1 MNNMTLTTKPEQAA
15 FSLRDVASVWFRH
28 KFLITVTFLTIAVGT
43 AVVTFMMPNE
53 YESRMKILVKNVR
66 SEVPITP
73 ERTTGMNG
81 VPNTDVSETEINSEI
96 ELLTSKD
103 LLNQVVSEC
112 GLARKHESLLQRLS
126 LKEAPRNEAGQIE
139 QASDRL
145 AKDLVITPVKK
156 ANIIEIT
163 YSSASPQ
170 TAVAVLKKLGDLYLE
185 KRVKLHRPAGT
196 YEFFKSQADQYEQQ
210 LREAEKEL
218 SAFQQGMNVVS
229 LSQQKDITVLK
240 MTDAKT
246 KLLETEAFLK
256 EVNERI
262 NRLEQQMRTLQPRIV
277 TQSRAL
283 PNQYS
288 AERLN
293 TMLVELQNRRT
304 QLLSKF
310 RSDDRLVRELDKEI
324 DTTRAALQKAS
335 SQTAMEQSTDLNP
348 LRQTLDTELARARVD
363 QAGAQARHSILGG
376 QLHDYEVQLSRL
388 EGSTSQFQD
397 LTRRVKEAENNYQ
410 LYEKKQ
416 EESRIADELDQ
427 NKITNVSL
435 AEAPVQPQLPAK
447 PNRPLNLLLG
457 IILGAL
463 IALGSAI
470 TAEFL
475 RESVETPRELELSGQ
490 VLATIPRLA
499 RGRGS
504 LIIDKRRLLT
514 AGSEPVRELGST

>member
-1 MNNMTLTTKPEQAA
+1 M
-15 FSLRDVASVWFRH
+15 
-28 KFLITVTFLTIAVGT
+28 
-43 AVVTFMMPNE
+43 TFMMSNE

-73 ERTTGMNG
+73 EQTTGTNG
-81 VPNTDVSETEINSEI
+81 SPNNDISETEINSEI

-103 LLNQVVSEC
+103 LLNQVVAEC
-112 GLARKHESLLQRLS
+112 GLAKPGRSLMQRLS

-163 YSSASPQ
+163 YSSYSPQ
-170 TAVAVLKKLGDLYLE
+170 TAAAVLKKLGDLYLE

-210 LREAEKEL
+210 LRAAEKQL
-218 SAFQQGMNVVS
+218 STFQQGMNVVS

-240 MTDAKT
+240 MTDAKS

-262 NRLEQQMRTLQPRIV
+262 NRLDQHMRTLQPRIV

-324 DTTRAALQKAS
+324 STTRAALEKAAT
-335 SQTAMEQSTDLNP
+335 QTATEQSTDLNP
-348 LRQTLDTELARARVD
+348 LRQVLDTELARARID
-363 QAGAQARHSILGG
+363 QAGAQARQSILAG
-376 QLHDYEVQLSRL
+376 QLRDYEVQLSRL
-388 EGSTSQFQD
+388 EGSTSEFQD

-427 NKITNVSL
+427 SKITNVSL
-435 AEAPVQPQLPAK
+435 VEAPMQPQLPSK

-457 IILGAL
+457 LVLGAL
-463 IALGSAI
+463 VALGCAI

-490 VLATIPRLA
+490 VLATIPKLA

-514 AGSEPVRELGST
+514 AGSTATELGST